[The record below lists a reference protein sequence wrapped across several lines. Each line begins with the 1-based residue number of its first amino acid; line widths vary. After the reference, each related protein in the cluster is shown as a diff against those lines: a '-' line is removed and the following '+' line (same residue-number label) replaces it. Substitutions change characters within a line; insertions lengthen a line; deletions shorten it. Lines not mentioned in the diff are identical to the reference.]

1 MVFVLEGHMTSI
13 RRHKI
18 RSVIFLFALLVL
30 CSCSSHEKRLKDR
43 RAALYFGAGTQ
54 SLIDQK
60 YTDALNSLLKANEMD
75 PKNPE
80 ILNNLAMAY
89 YFKGQTDLAINT
101 LNETLKIDNK
111 NSDARINLA
120 SIIYRQGEVEKAVS
134 LYKEVLKDLTYEKQ
148 ARTYFNLAAIEI
160 NHYKNKKRAEEYLNL
175 AIKEDENFCSAYT
188 VLGKM
193 YFERGQFKTALTN
206 FRSAGMGICFNDP
219 IPHYLSA
226 LTLIKLNRFEEA
238 RIKLS
243 EINSRFTQT
252 VYGIK
257 ARSLMMEIQHNSSSS
272 ISKDLESPI
281 NLNNIDL

>member
-1 MVFVLEGHMTSI
+1 MTGT
-13 RRHKI
+13 RTHKI
-18 RSVIFLFALLVL
+18 KSAIFLFALLVL
-30 CSCSSHEKRLKDR
+30 CSCASSKKKQQDERM
-43 RAALYFGAGTQ
+43 ASLYFGAGTQ

-60 YTDALNSLLKANEMD
+60 YTDALNSLLKANEID

-80 ILNNLAMAY
+80 VLNNLAMAY

-101 LNETLKIDNK
+101 LKESLKINPK
-111 NSDARINLA
+111 NSDAKMNLA
-120 SIIYRQGEVEKAVS
+120 SIIYRQGEVDQAIA
-134 LYKEVLKDLTYEKQ
+134 LYKEILTDLTYEKQ

-160 NHYKNKKRAEEYLNL
+160 NHYKNKRKAEEFLNL

-193 YFERGQFKTALTN
+193 YFEKAQFKTALTN
-206 FRSAGMGICFNDP
+206 FRSAGMGMCFNDP
-219 IPHYLSA
+219 TPHYLSA

-243 EINSRFTQT
+243 EVNNRFPQT

-257 ARSLMMEIQHNSSSS
+257 ARSLMLEIEQNTSSS
-272 ISKDLESPI
+272 ISKDLESPVDI
-281 NLNNIDL
+281 NRIDL